1 MQLNLF
7 EDNRPGILFNTAH
20 ECIQAGDFDRALS
33 VYEQLADEYPR
44 DRQAADMVALT
55 LKWRGLL
62 APGVS
67 GDLSRLHLIWRNL
80 GGLTHAAIKTVAL
93 ETLTNDLS
101 AFAEAESIYMEPDFH
116 VGKAL
121 MESGRFPEAAA
132 CFCSALSTSP
142 SLPRGRFLAWA
153 GDALS
158 LAGDEDEALASYLTA
173 FLEDPHSVDLSG
185 IKNSDVRF
193 LYTSL
198 SSEGHEDMDECEI
211 PGWLPV
217 WGWLHDIFPLMP
229 SQSSNEESEVVRY
242 ETLLKENPARKG
254 RIWFEMLGYS
264 ERLRNEGISDQ
275 RRIGLRRLMKDTNP
289 FLFDCYLERIE
300 TGCFSVV
307 GV

>member
-1 MQLNLF
+1 VQLNLF

-20 ECIQAGDFDRALS
+20 ECIHAGDFDRALS
-33 VYEQLADEYPR
+33 VYEQLVNEYPN
-44 DRQAADMVALT
+44 DRQAADMAALAR
-55 LKWRGLL
+55 KWRGLL

-67 GDLSRLHLIWRNL
+67 GDLSRLHVIWRNL
-80 GGLTHAAIKTVAL
+80 NGLTHAAIKTVAL
-93 ETLTNDLS
+93 ETLINGLS

-121 MESGRFPEAAA
+121 MESGRFPEASA
-132 CFCSALSTSP
+132 CFYSALSTSP

-158 LAGDEDEALASYLTA
+158 LAGDEDQALVSYLSA

-193 LYTSL
+193 LHASL
-198 SSEGHEDMDECEI
+198 SSEALEDMDECEI

-229 SQSSNEESEVVRY
+229 FQSPDGEDLSRCEAALE
-242 ETLLKENPARKG
+242 ENPARKG

-264 ERLRNEGISDQ
+264 EGLRSEGISDE
-275 RRIGLRRLMKDTNP
+275 RRIALRRLMKDTNP

-300 TGCFSVV
+300 TGSFSVM
-307 GV
+307 GM